1 MRKPLPDLQFETD
14 IRLALAVPEVD
25 PVFAGKLEKAL
36 EMQAIAQSQKGRH
49 QARLRGRSY
58 RWAWVTVVLMVALLL
73 FVFRQPVM
81 ASIGRLFGYAYM
93 PEVGFVAVNE
103 VRALENAV
111 QQTHEGRLVTVTQG
125 LATNYLT
132 SLWVTFSDEARPVDG
147 AWLESPEGDRYGL
160 DNWNYSPDEAGTT
173 GVVAYFPPLP
183 ESVNNVT
190 LILPEGW
197 HLPLKW
203 VPGSESSLTP
213 ANINVITP
221 VGDDEA
227 MPTEAVS
234 GEPCAETHGITFCIK
249 AVAREG
255 EDLLVLIESTATGP
269 YSAGDRNFSMFTV
282 LGEVENLILSDNTGQ
297 RFGVA
302 EEREFS
308 QGDQTKM
315 ITTLTFPGAADLTGP
330 LQLSLPAV
338 LVSLPIQE
346 ELVVDLGEDPQ
357 NGQVIPLDR
366 TLTIEG
372 YSVHFNQATIE
383 GDRDTT
389 LMLSIE
395 SDPFD
400 NTLPVRIFS
409 LEPGRPE
416 GVQDRYGGGVTGDSF
431 SFRLQLY
438 QYDAVMN
445 GILQIPFLN
454 ATLKVRG
461 PFVLTFEAPGETM
474 EPTPAPEVVQDAPYS
489 PIPTGEPLSM
499 ESYYYSG
506 EALRSE
512 DLLSIEVVG
521 GDSWIFAAS
530 PDDDFIQRPIA
541 ILPGEVMAIHPHTD
555 LLGMDYLTGIRDESG
570 NNQYHQL
577 YSVRFADNQP
587 VLHIGELGQQA
598 FGFDWSFDGRFLAY
612 RTTQDAPGEPEQFT
626 LQIVDL
632 TCRTTADCEP
642 VPAYSSGG
650 LGVFVW
656 SPVDYRL
663 GIMAESAGFQD
674 SDIGLLSLDPETF
687 EVTVENLTQ
696 SPQIRDFGSM
706 VWSLS
711 GDRLF
716 YPCEA
721 GLTEINEYSLCGVE
735 LNAPGD
741 QVIEELLPWNM
752 HSIHMAAGRFII
764 DANAVMQE
772 GLFRIRAYDLLTG
785 ECRTLLEWSA
795 ENKYLIETYT
805 STSGAWM
812 AVTRGDSTGFQVVN
826 FETQVQY
833 WLESVQSSQTY
844 FGGWVP

>member
-14 IRLALAVPEVD
+14 VRLAFAVPEVD
-25 PVFAGKLEKAL
+25 SVFSGKLEKAL

-49 QARLRGRSY
+49 QALLRGRSY
-58 RWAWVTVVLMVALLL
+58 RWALVTVVLMVALLL

-111 QQTHEGRLVTVTQG
+111 QQTHEGRSVTVTQG

-132 SLWVTFSDEARPVDG
+132 SLWVIFSEEARPVDG
-147 AWLESPEGDRYGL
+147 AWLESPEGDQYVL
-160 DNWNYSPDEAGTT
+160 ENWNYSPDEAGTT

-221 VGDDEA
+221 VGEDEV

-234 GEPCAETHGITFCIK
+234 GESCAETHGITFCIQ

-255 EDLLVLIESTATGP
+255 EDLLVLIESTAAGP
-269 YSAGDRNFSMFTV
+269 YSANDRNFSMFTV
-282 LGEVENLILSDNTGQ
+282 LGEIENLILFDNAGQ

-338 LVSLPIQE
+338 LVSRPIEE
-346 ELVVDLGEDPQ
+346 ELIVDLGEDPQ

-366 TLTIEG
+366 TLTVDG
-372 YSVHFNQATIE
+372 YSVHFSQATIE

-400 NTLPVRIFS
+400 NTLPVRIYS
-409 LEPGRPE
+409 LEPGRPG

-438 QYDAVMN
+438 QYDAVMK
-445 GILQIPFLN
+445 GTLQIPFLN

-461 PFVLTFEAPGETM
+461 PFVLTFEAPEETV
-474 EPTPAPEVVQDAPYS
+474 EPAPAPEVVDDAPYS

-521 GDSWIFAAS
+521 TDSWIFAAS
-530 PDDDFIQRPIA
+530 PDEDFVQRHIA
-541 ILPGEVMAIHPHTD
+541 ILPGEVMAIHPHAD

-570 NNQYHQL
+570 NYQYNQL
-577 YSVRFADNQP
+577 YSVRFTDNQP
-587 VLHIGELGQQA
+587 VLLIGMLGKQA

-632 TCRTTADCEP
+632 TCRTTAGCEP
-642 VPAYSSGG
+642 VPVYSSGG

-663 GIMAESAGFQD
+663 GIMAESTGFQD
-674 SDIGLLSLDPETF
+674 SDIGLLSIDPESLA
-687 EVTVENLTQ
+687 VTVENLTQ
-696 SPQIRDFGSM
+696 SPQIRDFGSL
-706 VWSLS
+706 VWSPS

-721 GLTEINEYSLCGVE
+721 GLTEINEYSLCGAE
-735 LNAPGD
+735 LAAPGD

-752 HSIHMAAGRFII
+752 HSIHMAAGRFIV

-772 GLFRIRAYDLLTG
+772 GQFRIRTYDLLTG
-785 ECRTLLEWSA
+785 ESRELLEWPA

-805 STSGAWM
+805 STSGQWM
-812 AVTRGDSTGFQVVN
+812 AVTRGDSTGFQVIN
-826 FETQVQY
+826 IETQAQY

>member
-1 MRKPLPDLQFETD
+1 MRKPLPDLQIETD
-14 IRLALAVPEVD
+14 ICLAFAVPEAD
-25 PVFAGKLEKAL
+25 PVFVTKLDKLLRIEAVTLPHK
-36 EMQAIAQSQKGRH
+36 SQNH
-49 QARLRGRSY
+49 TNFRGRLS
-58 RWAWVTVVLMVALLL
+58 RWVWVTVVLVIALLL
-73 FVFRQPVM
+73 FVFRQPVI

-93 PEVGFVAVNE
+93 PEVGFVAVIE

-111 QQTHEGRLVTVTQG
+111 QQTHEGRSVTVTQG

-147 AWLESPEGDRYGL
+147 AWLESPEGHRYAL
-160 DNWNYSPDEAGTT
+160 ENWNYSPDEAGTT

-197 HLPLKW
+197 HVPLKW

-221 VGDDEA
+221 VSDDEA
-227 MPTEAVS
+227 TPMEAIS
-234 GEPCAETHGITFCIK
+234 GEPCAETHGITFCIQ

-282 LGEVENLILSDNTGQ
+282 LGEIENLILSDNTGQ

-315 ITTLTFPGAADLTGP
+315 ITTLTFPGAADVTGP

-338 LVSLPIQE
+338 LVSLPIEE
-346 ELVVDLGEDPQ
+346 ELIVDLGEDPQ

-366 TLTIEG
+366 TLTVDG
-372 YSVHFNQATIE
+372 YSVHFSQATIE

-416 GVQDRYGGGVTGDSF
+416 GVQDRYGGGVTGDSC

-438 QYDAVMN
+438 QYDAVMD

-461 PFVLTFEAPGETM
+461 PFVLTFEVPEEIV
-474 EPTPAPEVVQDAPYS
+474 EPTPAPEVVDDAPYS

-530 PDDDFIQRPIA
+530 PDEDLIQRHIA

-555 LLGMDYLTGIRDESG
+555 LLGMDYITGIRDESG

-577 YSVRFADNQP
+577 YSVRFTDNQP
-587 VLHIGELGQQA
+587 VLLIGELGQQA

-632 TCRTTADCEP
+632 TCRTTAGCEP
-642 VPAYSSGG
+642 APVYSSAGMG
-650 LGVFVW
+650 MFVW

-663 GIMAESAGFQD
+663 GTMAESTGFQD

-687 EVTVENLTQ
+687 EVTLENLTQ
-696 SPQIRDFGSM
+696 SPLIRDFGSL
-706 VWSLS
+706 VWSPS

-735 LNAPGD
+735 LAAPGD
-741 QVIEELLPWNM
+741 QVIEQLLPWNM
-752 HSIHMAAGRFII
+752 HSIHMAAGRLII

-772 GLFRIRAYDLLTG
+772 GQFRIRAYDLVTG
-785 ECRTLLEWSA
+785 ESRMLMEWPV
-795 ENKYLIETYT
+795 ENKYLIETHI
-805 STSGAWM
+805 SPSGAWM
-812 AVTRGDSTGFQVVN
+812 AVTRGDSTGFQVIN
-826 FETQVQY
+826 IESQAQY